1 VTRALARAAA
11 CALAALLAG
20 ACRGGKARHADVP
33 GDTLVR
39 PATAET
45 THVDSLARADSA
57 LADSNHAD
65 SARAESPPTTIS
77 AADSAAGDAI
87 FHGRGRCFTCHGA
100 NAAGQGALGPS
111 LVDSAWVDTD
121 GTLAGIAGIV
131 RSGVASPRGASG
143 PMPAYASA
151 LGDREIEQVSAY
163 VYALSHRGAVTAD
176 TTHRADSTALHH

>member
-1 VTRALARAAA
+1 
-11 CALAALLAG
+11 
-20 ACRGGKARHADVP
+20 
-33 GDTLVR
+33 
-39 PATAET
+39 
-45 THVDSLARADSA
+45 
-57 LADSNHAD
+57 
-65 SARAESPPTTIS
+65 
-77 AADSAAGDAI
+77 
-87 FHGRGRCFTCHGA
+87 
-100 NAAGQGALGPS
+100 
-111 LVDSAWVDTD
+111 VDTD